1 MTTITLDTLRAA
13 ADRLGAAADVSK
25 HLAAELQ
32 TRLQAAVAPIY
43 AAARD
48 AIDAAAEEQAVAERE
63 LRALLEAAPGLF
75 AKSPRSIVVN
85 GVRVGYRKGEDTLDW
100 EDDAVVI
107 FRIRNLRP
115 DLAEICIRTV
125 DSLVIDALAQLDA
138 RTLTSLGVRRIPGV
152 DNPVLTIGATD
163 SDALVKA
170 IIQSAM
176 QRAGEDEKPKAPKKG
191 KAKAKAAEKE
201 GA

>member
-48 AIDAAAEEQAVAERE
+48 AIDAAAEEQAVAE
-63 LRALLEAAPGLF
+63 
-75 AKSPRSIVVN
+75 
-85 GVRVGYRKGEDTLDW
+85 
-100 EDDAVVI
+100 
-107 FRIRNLRP
+107 
-115 DLAEICIRTV
+115 ICIRTV

-163 SDALVKA
+163 ADALVKA

-176 QRAGEDEKPKAPKKG
+176 QRAGEDEKPKATKKG

>member
-1 MTTITLDTLRAA
+1 MTTITLDTIRSAA
-13 ADRLGAAADVSK
+13 ARLGTAADVSK
-25 HLAAELQ
+25 RLAADLQ
-32 TRLQAAVAPIY
+32 AKLQAAVAPIY

-48 AIDAAAEEQAVAERE
+48 GIDAAAEEQAIAERE
-63 LRALLEAAPGLF
+63 LRALLEAAPALF

-85 GVRVGYRKGEDTLDW
+85 GVRAGYRRSEDSLDW
-100 EDDAVVI
+100 DDDAVVI
-107 FRIRNLRP
+107 ARIRNLRP

-125 DSLVIDALAQLDA
+125 DSLVIDSMAQLDA

-163 SDALVKA
+163 ADALVKA
-170 IIQSAM
+170 ILASAT